1 MVKLNS
7 YLTVLASFAVT
18 VSIAASEAP
27 NCETLQCDCQSLST
41 SALAR
46 VCTEREAQLR
56 HQCAHQGLAQA
67 GYCGFYGEEA
77 NRGTMSLFDALT
89 QHALAPDAALLHVKW
104 GALRRS
110 LMGNL
115 KRLDDGKNQLPL
127 LAVKE
132 DLRQLQTTV
141 DELLKIQ
148 TQLAKLENGQ
158 PARALAAQT
167 WVQFSEVVTD
177 TAGVLAIS
185 REDLTHPKEAAAIAA
200 EITNVEAALYEQA
213 GYGFDKSG
221 EHARAAAVWKKS
233 ADIALELMT
242 QATAMG
248 ETDVADGYRYQRSTR
263 LHRARESLNKTHP

>member
-18 VSIAASEAP
+18 VAIAASEAP
-27 NCETLQCDCQSLST
+27 NCETLQCDCQNLST

-46 VCTEREAQLR
+46 VCVEREAQLR
-56 HQCAHQGLAQA
+56 HQCASQGPPQT
-67 GYCGFYGEEA
+67 GYCSFYGEEA
-77 NRGTMSLFDALT
+77 NRGTMSLFDALS
-89 QHALAPDAALLHVKW
+89 QHSLAPDVALLHVKW

-110 LMGNL
+110 LMSNL
-115 KRLDDGKNQLPL
+115 QRLDESKNQLPL

-132 DLRQLQTTV
+132 DLRQLQATV
-141 DELLKIQ
+141 DELLDIQ

-167 WVQFSEVVTD
+167 WVQFSELVGD
-177 TAGVLAIS
+177 TAEALAMS
-185 REDLTHPKEAAAIAA
+185 RQDLTHPKEAWAIAA

-213 GYGFDKSG
+213 GYGFDKAS
-221 EHARAAAVWKKS
+221 EHAGAAAVWKKS

-248 ETDVADGYRYQRSTR
+248 ETEVADRYRYQRSTR